1 MAKIILIRKNQV
13 LGKHLIPHSWE
24 LTIGRN
30 SQNQIVID
38 HMSVSG
44 RHAKIMRRGD
54 ELILTDLGSTNGTF
68 VNNERVCEARLAHQD
83 WITVGN
89 HVLIVDLYESLSL
102 ESTVKMLMAAG
113 PSEAHDAD
121 QTVMFDMMPG
131 SSTDFSFNT
140 LTFISGGQGDY
151 ELFKNKVTI
160 GKNEDADIVINGFF
174 SFMAGSPAAAIVR
187 KTGGDYSLE
196 FIQGLLKPKVNG
208 LTVKKEVRLKN
219 GDTIRIGPVQM
230 QINLKSR

>member
-1 MAKIILIRKNQV
+1 MAQIILTRKNQV
-13 LGKHLIPHSWE
+13 LGKHLIPRSSE
-24 LTIGRN
+24 LTIGRH
-30 SQNQIVID
+30 SQNWIVID

-44 RHAKIMRRGD
+44 RHAKIISRDD

-68 VNNERVCEARLAHQD
+68 VNSERVSEARLAHQD

-113 PSEAHDAD
+113 SKEAHDAD
-121 QTVMFDMMPG
+121 QTIMFDMMPG
-131 SSTDFSFNT
+131 SSTDFSFDT
-140 LTFISGGQGDY
+140 LTSISGEQGDY

-160 GKNEDADIVINGFF
+160 GKNKDADIVIDGFF
-174 SFMAGSPAAAIVR
+174 AFMAGSPAAAIVR

-208 LTVKKEVRLKN
+208 ITVKKEVRLKN
-219 GDTIRIGPVQM
+219 GDTIQIGPLHM